1 MSLSLCKKCGGPRGL
16 GRRLCKECRKVQA
29 RKCAK
34 DSYIRRGGHKKHKH
48 TCPLCKTH
56 FETSRA
62 SSTFCTKCRRK
73 RGPITGPT
81 NPYIWTKEGWEH
93 KVIAEKYIGRAL
105 KYREVV
111 HHINGDP
118 KDNTPKN
125 ISVFTLSAHGS
136 LHSFLV
142 EMTLIHKSSKCT
154 CRGTISNIEYMLW
167 TKLWSK
173 VARCKIIFIE

>member
-62 SSTFCTKCRRK
+62 SSTF
-73 RGPITGPT
+73 
-81 NPYIWTKEGWEH
+81 
-93 KVIAEKYIGRAL
+93 AL
-105 KYREVV
+105 NVEEREALSLAQQ
-111 HHINGDP
+111 IRIYGQ
-118 KDNTPKN
+118 KKGGN
-125 ISVFTLSAHGS
+125 I
-136 LHSFLV
+136 
-142 EMTLIHKSSKCT
+142 
-154 CRGTISNIEYMLW
+154 R
-167 TKLWSK
+167 
-173 VARCKIIFIE
+173 